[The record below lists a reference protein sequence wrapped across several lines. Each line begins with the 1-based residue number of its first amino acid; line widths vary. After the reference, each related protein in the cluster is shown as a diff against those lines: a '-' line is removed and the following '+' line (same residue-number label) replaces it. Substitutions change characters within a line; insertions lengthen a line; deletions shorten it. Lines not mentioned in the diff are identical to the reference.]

1 MGKFYYDH
9 GTIHE
14 SEMEDEMNK
23 VVIARVEKLVA
34 DRTVP
39 FQIRVLS
46 TTLGP

>member
-1 MGKFYYDH
+1 MGIFYYDH

-14 SEMEDEMNK
+14 SEMEDEMK
-23 VVIARVEKLVA
+23 DVAVARVEKLMA

-46 TTLGP
+46 PTLGP